1 MRTLGRHGRAT
12 SMYLLLAAACTIAL
26 LAGCTAQK
34 TIEPTTGTLTPTST
48 VTASDTPLAAETA
61 TEPATVEPSV
71 TPPPP
76 PPPDTTLPYK
86 PGPDETGTNY
96 AYLTKL
102 SLHADGYVY
111 ATVDYIIIGEGP
123 DGVEITNDNP
133 KLRTFPLAAACPC
146 RYLTGGGADL
156 SAPKSPTTYL
166 AKWKAASSSSRIR
179 KNPYKVTVKH
189 GVITKFD
196 NAYLP

>member
-1 MRTLGRHGRAT
+1 MRTHGPHGEAT
-12 SMYLLLAAACTIAL
+12 SMRVLLAVACTMAL

-34 TIEPTTGTLTPTST
+34 TIEPTTGTLTATST
-48 VTASDTPLAAETA
+48 VAASDTPLATETA

-76 PPPDTTLPYK
+76 PPDKTLPYK

-96 AYLTKL
+96 AYLKKL
-102 SLHADGYVY
+102 YLDNGYVY

-146 RYLTGGGADL
+146 RYLTGGGAEL

-179 KNPYKVTVKH
+179 QNPYKVTVKH